1 MKIGDIVKCKKATG
15 STFLR
20 GWKQY
25 QLVNQNQH
33 GNWQVKDEETGETSA
48 HWYKPE
54 RFEVIQASSSKPEI
68 DLSQKYRTR
77 DGRIVKLIG
86 RSPCDKKPIVG
97 SIQDSN
103 GSWTTHAW
111 NKYGEFRGG
120 ISQSDYDLVART
132 TMKRIKLANGQE
144 ATVFDD
150 GSVYFDI
157 AVRTLTIQDMNLLL
171 NQALQEMAD

>member
-1 MKIGDIVKCKKATG
+1 MKIGDIVKCKKAVG

-25 QLVNQNQH
+25 KLVNQNQH
-33 GNWQVKDEETGETSA
+33 GNWQVRDEETGETSS

-54 RFEVIQASSSKPEI
+54 RFGVIQTSSSKPEI

-111 NKYGEFRGG
+111 NKYGEFSDG
-120 ISQSDYDLVART
+120 IGSSNYDLFARA
-132 TMKRIKLANGQE
+132 TMKKIKLAEGQK

-150 GSVYFDI
+150 GSVYFDS
-157 AVRTLTIQDMNLLL
+157 VVQTLTIEDMHLL
-171 NQALQEMAD
+171 NQALQEVAD